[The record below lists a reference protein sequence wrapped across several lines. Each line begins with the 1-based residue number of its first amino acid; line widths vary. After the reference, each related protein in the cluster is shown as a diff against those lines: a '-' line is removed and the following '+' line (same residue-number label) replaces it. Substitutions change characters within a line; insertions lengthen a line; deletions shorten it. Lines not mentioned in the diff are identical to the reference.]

1 LAKEVVTEQQGGPA
15 SLDTSSSSPRSQGVL
30 ERLLLFHM
38 VVIVLI
44 AAQNIF
50 IGLGSEDFQVDDYHA
65 LRLVDLPLG
74 QYMREF
80 DNFIGA
86 IKIQFWVSHRLFGGA
101 MAGYRVLPATLGV
114 LNLILVLLCLRRFW
128 PSSPYLALFVGW
140 ATVFNSQFLIF
151 SWNSMVIFNEYI
163 LLSSVFFF
171 CFLRLLSGPLPTGF
185 AILFAVALGL
195 APWIHAGLMIPIAAG
210 ASLVVVLRFLEP
222 GKPKLLRLAHTCRDL
237 WSLAIV
243 PVSFLAMLFHSR
255 VATQFPKNKG
265 LASYLGEYAFHSSGY
280 SHDIWGALQFSRDR
294 LSELFLELPK
304 LHIYVPKSFLSGKI
318 AWMLGN
324 FWVLVAVAL
333 VLAAIISAF
342 RRRYPPER
350 RFVLGYIFLCVLA
363 PLVLSLLDL
372 YRINARYTLFLIVP
386 LLVGAGLGLTDVL
399 GGLHSFFARTGREC
413 FGEKMGGRFHA
424 WGQIAA
430 AMLIMVVCAGL
441 GSAHIAT
448 ASSERLAA
456 RVKNDGFA
464 EMLRQEA
471 SKDSADLVLIEG
483 HTLMFVK
490 DFAPALA
497 VDHVPMG
504 WIIYP
509 DRIVTPPEDLIASV
523 ARPDSGVDR
532 VLVLARHEF
541 SQANYPGFA
550 ELFPSKLFWKQ
561 VLATSSN
568 GYVVIEISRRNPGGR
583 FVELVANGSFED
595 WTAGVPDAWKATA
608 GSVSRTQEAAQGD
621 SGVRFEPDGARLVA
635 TLSHPELRSMTALYV
650 SVQGKT
656 RDKHK
661 LKFLVRARIR
671 PEDPAAEVLSHT
683 VSGKNWVSFRGT
695 GDWETAENY
704 IELPRGHQIDEVEI
718 NLLLWK
724 GAQFPAIVDNISVH
738 GMIP

>member
-1 LAKEVVTEQQGGPA
+1 MAKEAVTEQQGDPA
-15 SLDTSSSSPRSQGVL
+15 SLDTSSSSPRSQGIL
-30 ERLLLFHM
+30 ERLLLFHLM
-38 VVIVLI
+38 LIVLI
-44 AAQNIF
+44 AAQNTF
-50 IGLGSEDFQVDDYHA
+50 IGLGSVDFLVDDYHA
-65 LRLVDLPLG
+65 QRLVDNPLG
-74 QYMREF
+74 QYMREM
-80 DNFIGA
+80 GA
-86 IKIQFWVSHRLFGGA
+86 VNWRGTITFPFWISHHLFGGA

-114 LNLILVLLCLRRFW
+114 LNLILVLLCLRLFY
-128 PSSPYLALFVGW
+128 PSRPYLALFVGW

-163 LLSSVFFF
+163 FLSSVFFF

-304 LHIYVPKSFLSGKI
+304 LHLYVPKSFLSGKI

-342 RRRYPPER
+342 RRRCPPER
-350 RFVLGYIFLCVLA
+350 LFVLGYIFLCVLA

-372 YRINARYTLFLIVP
+372 YRLNARYTLFLIVP
-386 LLVGAGLGLTDVL
+386 LLLGAGLGLTDVIA
-399 GGLHSFFARTGREC
+399 GLNHFVVRTGKWC
-413 FGEKMGGRFHA
+413 FGEKMGDRFHV
-424 WGQIAA
+424 WGQIVAA
-430 AMLIMVVCAGL
+430 SLLMVAFAVL
-441 GSAHIAT
+441 GSAHVAT

-490 DFAPALA
+490 DIAPALA

-504 WIIYP
+504 WFIYP
-509 DRIVTPPEDLIASV
+509 NQKVTPPEDLAASI
-523 ARPDSGVDR
+523 ARPDSDVGR
-532 VLVLARHEF
+532 VLVLARREF
-541 SQANYPGFA
+541 SPSNYPGFP
-550 ELFPSKLFWKQ
+550 ELFPRKLFRQQ

-568 GYVVIEISRRNPGGR
+568 GYVVIEITRQNQGGS
-583 FVELVANGSFED
+583 FVELVPNGSFED
-595 WTAGVPDAWKATA
+595 
-608 GSVSRTQEAAQGD
+608 
-621 SGVRFEPDGARLVA
+621 
-635 TLSHPELRSMTALYV
+635 
-650 SVQGKT
+650 
-656 RDKHK
+656 
-661 LKFLVRARIR
+661 
-671 PEDPAAEVLSHT
+671 
-683 VSGKNWVSFRGT
+683 
-695 GDWETAENY
+695 
-704 IELPRGHQIDEVEI
+704 
-718 NLLLWK
+718 
-724 GAQFPAIVDNISVH
+724 
-738 GMIP
+738 